1 MSLSVAPLSGASF
14 SVAILAGGLATRLR
28 PVTEKIPKSL
38 IEING
43 EPFLAHQL
51 RLLHARGIRRAVL
64 CVGFL
69 GEMIRDYAGGGERF
83 GVQLEYSFDGPAL
96 RGTGGALHQALP
108 LLEERFFVMY
118 GDSYLPCDYAQV
130 QQAFEAS
137 GKSALMTVYRN
148 EGQWDSSN
156 VEFAE
161 ERIVAYDK
169 RTRTPRMRHIDYGLG
184 VFSRSVI
191 EQLDPGSV
199 CDLAAIYQELLSRG
213 DLAGLEIAERFY
225 EIGSR
230 EGIEDLSRML
240 GRQA

>member
-1 MSLSVAPLSGASF
+1 MSLSVAPFSGASF

-51 RLLHARGIRRAVL
+51 RLLHSRGIRRAVL

-69 GEMIRDYAGGGERF
+69 GEMIRGYAGGGERF

-161 ERIVAYDK
+161 GRIVAYDK

-240 GRQA
+240 GRPA